1 MCHKITR
8 YTHELAICTMLCA
21 KSDIQGFNIVKTNKK
36 HSNFQ
41 KGKNEVQA
49 NLMTRQRAVVEF
61 LLHIQRQFIYKSMAL
76 FNVFYSRASRV
87 GLFSISQFVSV
98 NFNKDVL
105 LVLDTFMQRKFFTI
119 LVFISSTTFEL
130 KGLKLVW
137 MCIINLVPHKG
148 SQAYALFY
156 LIMLCI
162 RVVYKNKYTVVMLSL
177 YFELVFM
184 SKIQHYWNNHE

>member
-1 MCHKITR
+1 
-8 YTHELAICTMLCA
+8 
-21 KSDIQGFNIVKTNKK
+21 
-36 HSNFQ
+36 
-41 KGKNEVQA
+41 
-49 NLMTRQRAVVEF
+49 
-61 LLHIQRQFIYKSMAL
+61 
-76 FNVFYSRASRV
+76 
-87 GLFSISQFVSV
+87 
-98 NFNKDVL
+98 
-105 LVLDTFMQRKFFTI
+105 MQRKFFTI

-130 KGLKLVW
+130 KGLQLVW

>member
-1 MCHKITR
+1 
-8 YTHELAICTMLCA
+8 MLCA

-130 KGLKLVW
+130 KGLKLV
-137 MCIINLVPHKG
+137 
-148 SQAYALFY
+148 
-156 LIMLCI
+156 
-162 RVVYKNKYTVVMLSL
+162 
-177 YFELVFM
+177 
-184 SKIQHYWNNHE
+184 